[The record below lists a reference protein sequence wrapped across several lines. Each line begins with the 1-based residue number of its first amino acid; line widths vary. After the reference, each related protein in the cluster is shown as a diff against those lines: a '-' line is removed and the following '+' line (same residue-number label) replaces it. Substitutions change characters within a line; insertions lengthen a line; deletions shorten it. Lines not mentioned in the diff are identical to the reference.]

1 MREIFTET
9 ERIAM
14 DKPLLYLS
22 SQDVKDL
29 GGLDM
34 KLALEDVEEA
44 LKLVYQGDC
53 IVPTKIAMGFGK
65 CIADEAETGR
75 INAMPGYLGGR
86 FDIAGIKWVGSNPG
100 NLKKGLPRASATIV
114 LNDPDTKMP
123 ICFINGADISAV
135 RTGASSGVAA
145 KYLAKENAETILLV
159 GAGYQNQMQLE
170 AIYCTRPSLKY
181 FYVVDINPE
190 AGAKFCQVMGEK
202 LGITIKAL
210 TSYADCDRIPDI
222 TVNATSAP
230 VPVVPIEAAHPGN
243 MHVCVGGLDHPDLYK
258 KADKIVCDSWNQ
270 VLHRPVCYMAQ
281 DALAGKFDDSTIYA
295 TEVGELAA
303 GDKPG
308 RENDQEFCYY
318 KPVGMGVLDLS
329 IAVRLY
335 RKALAEGKG
344 TRLEY

>member
-1 MREIFTET
+1 MN
-9 ERIAM
+9 
-14 DKPLLYLS
+14 KPLLYLS
-22 SQDVKDL
+22 TQDVIDL

-170 AIYCTRPSLKY
+170 AIYCARPSLKY

-190 AGAKFCQVMGEK
+190 AGAKFCKTMGEK
-202 LGITIKAL
+202 LGITIQAL
-210 TSYADCDRIPDI
+210 TSYDQCDRVPDI

-303 GDKPG
+303 GHKPG
-308 RENDQEFCYY
+308 RENDQEFTYY

-335 RKALAEGKG
+335 RKAIAEGKG